1 MNQGEKLLEQLAYYL
16 FFLLFMNM
24 ILLVDQSKMA
34 WPIIILVLF
43 VVWVASLWFEKGELA
58 QKLEDYMEKRAIL
71 PLHLWLWVISGYY
84 VIVWT
89 LDLFIDF

>member
-71 PLHLWLWVISGYY
+71 PSHLWLWVISGYY

>member
-84 VIVWT
+84 VIVWI
-89 LDLFIDF
+89 LDLFMDF